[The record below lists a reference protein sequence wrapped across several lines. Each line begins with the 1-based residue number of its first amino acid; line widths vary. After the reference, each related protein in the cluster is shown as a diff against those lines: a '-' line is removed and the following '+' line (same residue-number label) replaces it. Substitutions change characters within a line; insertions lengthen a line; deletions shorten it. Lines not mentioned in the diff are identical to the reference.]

1 MLWLKWVLGYCVL
14 VGVGLWFGYRSRD
27 VLPSQEPGGAAGD
40 DPTDA
45 PQVGASEAGS
55 HFPTP

>member
-27 VLPSQEPGGAAGD
+27 ALPGRDAASEPSYDSATASPLGDPAPSRRLPSR
-40 DPTDA
+40 
-45 PQVGASEAGS
+45 
-55 HFPTP
+55 

>member
-27 VLPSQEPGGAAGD
+27 ALPGRDAAPGPSYEPPELGKSVPGRRLPSR
-40 DPTDA
+40 
-45 PQVGASEAGS
+45 
-55 HFPTP
+55 